1 MKNNWI
7 KISLILIASIFLQSC
22 LSVKEYQRPQEI
34 EQETLFRTD
43 NLPQDSIS
51 LADFS
56 YTEIFQDHFLQAYIE
71 RGLQNNL
78 DIRIALQNIA
88 ISEAYFKQSKAAYF
102 PSLSVG
108 PNVTYGTPSMNS
120 QQGMM
125 LQEREWA
132 TQFGMNLNSS
142 WEADIWGKLKS
153 AEKAQYAT
161 YLQTVAGHQ
170 AVKSQIVRGIASL
183 YFQLLALDEQHR
195 TTSESIAL
203 QESSVETTE
212 ALKEAG
218 QVTEVAV
225 QQTSALLLNY
235 KSRLIEIEN
244 AIKIA
249 ENQLS
254 YLMGES
260 PQEIQRGSIENQLIP
275 EEIKTGF
282 PVDLLRNRP
291 DVIAAEQA
299 LVAAFQQTQVAKI
312 NLYPSLTLSAQAG
325 LQSLEIEDFFNASSL
340 FGNILGGITQPIFQ
354 QRRLKTQKEVSEYAQ
369 EAALLNFKES
379 LLNASLE
386 VSNALEIYES
396 QDEIIDLKTQEYEN
410 YHMATEYSQELLN
423 YGLANYLE
431 VLNAQQNS
439 LNAKLAE
446 INAKYTK
453 LNALVDLYSALGG
466 GWK

>member
-7 KISLILIASIFLQSC
+7 RISLILVISIFLQSC

-34 EQETLFRTD
+34 EQEALFRTD

-56 YTEIFQDHFLQAYIE
+56 YTEIFQDPFLQSYIE

-102 PSLSVG
+102 PTLSAG

-120 QQGMM
+120 QQGVM
-125 LQEREWA
+125 LDERTWA
-132 TQFGMNLNSS
+132 TQYGMNLNSS

-153 AEKAQYAT
+153 AEKAQYAS

-183 YFQLLALDEQHR
+183 YFQILALDEQHR

-260 PQEIQRGSIENQLIP
+260 PQEIERGRIEDQLIP
-275 EEIKTGF
+275 EEVKTGF

-299 LVAAFQQTQVAKI
+299 LVAAFQQTQVART

-325 LQSLEIEDFFNASSL
+325 IQSLEIEDFFNASSL
-340 FGNILGGITQPIFQ
+340 FANIVGGITQPIFQ

-369 EAALLNFKES
+369 EMALLNFKES

-386 VSNALEIYES
+386 VSNAIEIYES
-396 QDEIIDLKTQEYEN
+396 QDEIIELKTQEHEN
-410 YHMATEYSQELLN
+410 YNLATEYSQELLN

-431 VLNAQQNS
+431 VLTAQQNS